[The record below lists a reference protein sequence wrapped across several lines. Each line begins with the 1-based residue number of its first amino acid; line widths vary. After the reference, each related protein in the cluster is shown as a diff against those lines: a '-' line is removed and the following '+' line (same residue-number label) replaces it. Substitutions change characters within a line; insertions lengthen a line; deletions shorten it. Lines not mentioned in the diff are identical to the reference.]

1 MKSLLCHLF
10 YHLYW
15 FEQKLQ
21 IAQLSSQFTRFRWYT
36 LIGKPLLI
44 LYKLYNTCFL
54 VHSEHP
60 WYFCSGGFPEEGSE
74 APRTLSILRGKSISM
89 LSASSTILDFICL
102 PSSPYPYREL
112 SCPSVADFRIFTT
125 LEYQKPFAL
134 VILSKSELIFH
145 DLLTP
150 T

>member
-1 MKSLLCHLF
+1 MS
-10 YHLYW
+10 
-15 FEQKLQ
+15 
-21 IAQLSSQFTRFRWYT
+21 
-36 LIGKPLLI
+36 
-44 LYKLYNTCFL
+44 
-54 VHSEHP
+54 V
-60 WYFCSGGFPEEGSE
+60 
-74 APRTLSILRGKSISM
+74 LRGKSISM

-112 SCPSVADFRIFTT
+112 SSRPSVADFRKFTT